1 MDIKTTVEL
10 GQKLDH
16 EFGMSDGDGR
26 EIAEFLF
33 AEIRRLVQAGEKV
46 QVNHFGT
53 WRKKQVPERAYKVPQ
68 PDGSFFEAVIP
79 AHEDVLARAAKN
91 FMWPPDKDVHFDGL
105 ADEFDEP
112 A

>member
-10 GQKLDH
+10 GDAINLH
-16 EFGMSDGDGR
+16 FGYEDGR
-26 EIAEFLF
+26 EVAEFVF
-33 AEIRRLVQAGEKV
+33 AQIRDWVQAGEKV

-79 AHEDVLARAAKN
+79 AHDDVLARAAKN
-91 FMWPPDKDVHFDGL
+91 FMWPTENDSHFDGL
-105 ADEFDEP
+105 ADEFDSQPE
-112 A
+112 